1 MARYSADMNK
11 ATSSTTVAVG
21 AVYCPGSGMRRVKL
35 YDITFGS
42 ETTAAD
48 NAILH
53 VLNRSTTAPTA
64 TAFTALPLDPADAAA
79 VTLVGENA
87 TVQGTNT
94 AGAILLSVPL
104 NQRATFRWVAA
115 PGGELVIPATA
126 SNGVHFN
133 TPTATNTPAI
143 TINCHFEEQ

>member
-11 ATSSTTVAVG
+11 ATSSTTLAVG
-21 AVYCPGSGMRRVKL
+21 AIYCPGSGQRRVKL

-42 ETTAAD
+42 EAVAAD
-48 NAILH
+48 NAIMWQ
-53 VLNRSTTAPTA
+53 LNRSTTAPTA
-64 TAFTALPLDPADAAA
+64 TSFTPVALDPADAAC
-79 VTLVGENA
+79 VTLCGENV

-94 AGAILLSVPL
+94 ASAFLLSVPL

-115 PGGELVIPATA
+115 PGGEFVIPATA

-133 TPTATNTPAI
+133 TPTTTNTPAL
-143 TINCHFEEQ
+143 TVNCHFEEQ